1 MGAPA
6 TAGKYVSGLSG
17 MAIDDYIKCV
27 YEAPYSNVAGYFSQ
41 LGNKEPWIEVHKT
54 IDGVEQPVEKEFYS
68 ELPTTPSSENISG
81 YFYLIKVDYGML
93 IADRMVQQAISWET
107 LNKKNY
113 IYGGVFDTVNTRTI
127 KYVDITTSSKTY
139 EEGVDSNKDVTENL
153 NPADDSVVSSGMN
166 EWFDDYDQKIRKIRR
181 TQVIAD
187 SAAGT
192 TTTTITTTTWKY
204 AYTPDTLPNKVVSAV
219 IDTDTFKD
227 VLTYDEEKNLY
238 FLNIPYNSE
247 LTAISDALDTITS
260 AKCTVQKDDGSTYV
274 ESIGVTWDY
283 NARDKDDKVIG
294 PVYKKGDVSNV
305 IVYGVLDDM
314 DIDPE
319 TPIQNPNNIKA
330 SVVIAVQVD
339 QVDHVSEIPSLTV
352 ASGTS
357 RGELATALASHAPSC
372 TVFYNKYGAA
382 EGTEPEQLSGVAITW
397 DTSTY
402 EIGVLGEQW
411 IEGEIAD
418 LSSSGI
424 GNDADVKAR
433 VKVITEAVV

>member
-54 IDGVEQPVEKEFYS
+54 INGVEQPVEKELYS

-113 IYGGVFDTVNTRTI
+113 IYGGVFDTVNSRTV
-127 KYVDITTSSKTY
+127 KYIDITTSSKTY
-139 EEGVDSNKDVTENL
+139 EEGVDSASDVTENL

-166 EWFDDYDQKIRKIRR
+166 EWFDDYDQKSRKTRR
-181 TQVIAD
+181 TQVVVD
-187 SAAGT
+187 TNAGT

-204 AYTPDTLPNKVVSAV
+204 AYIPDELPDKIMNAV
-219 IDTDTFKD
+219 IDTTVFTNLTHDDEKNID
-227 VLTYDEEKNLY
+227 VLS
-238 FLNIPYNSE
+238 IPYNSE
-247 LTAISDALDTITS
+247 VEAISSVVDTITS
-260 AKCTVQKDDGSTYV
+260 AKCTVQKDDGSTYTFDV
-274 ESIGVTWDY
+274 SITSWDY
-283 NARDKDDKVIG
+283 SNYV
-294 PVYKKGDVSNV
+294 KGSTGNL
-305 IVYGVLDDM
+305 IIEGTLADM
-314 DIDPE
+314 DIDPDN
-319 TPIQNPNNIKA
+319 PMQNPNEIKA
-330 SVVIAVQVD
+330 SVVVMIQID